1 MIVHF
6 VGAGP
11 GDPELLTL
19 KAERLLTTCRIC
31 IYAGSLVSPGVLT
44 LIPAEAEKHD
54 SAGMSHEEVIAVCK
68 EARDRGI
75 DVVRLHSGD
84 PSIYGAT
91 REQMNALD
99 ALAIPYD
106 VCPGVS
112 SFQAAAAALCT
123 ELTAPEVSQ
132 TIVLTRAAGR
142 TPLPE
147 AQELDR
153 IARTQATLCIFLS
166 VGKIA
171 EIAATL
177 AAHYGPDCP
186 AAVVFR
192 ASWPDELHYPRDTG
206 RHCPEDR
213 GGGNPRN
220 GHDRRGKGAGPR
232 YPGLQ
237 ALRRRLYPRFPGR
250 EPRHEDRPH
259 HPVRRRGKA
268 PGPARRPVA
277 GGAALR
283 SRIGLAGSRRPPSA
297 SRRSPS

>member
-19 KAERLLTTCRIC
+19 KAERLLKACRIC
-31 IYAGSLVSPGVLT
+31 IYAGSLVSPEVLA

-54 SAGMSHEEVIAVCK
+54 SAAMSHEAVIAVCRA
-68 EARDRGI
+68 ARDRGI

-99 ALAIPYD
+99 ALGIPYD

-112 SFQAAAAALCT
+112 SFQAAAASLCT

-132 TIVLTRAAGR
+132 TIVLTRTAGR

-147 AQELDR
+147 TQELDR

-171 EIAATL
+171 EVAETL

-186 AAVVFR
+186 AAVVFH
-192 ASWPDELHYPRDTG
+192 ASWPDERLIRGTLADIAPKTQAAGIRATAMIVVGRALARDI
-206 RHCPEDR
+206 PAS
-213 GGGNPRN
+213 
-220 GHDRRGKGAGPR
+220 K
-232 YPGLQ
+232 
-237 ALRRRLYPRFPGR
+237 LYDASFTHGFR
-250 EPRHEDRPH
+250 E
-259 HPVRRRGKA
+259 GT
-268 PGPARRPVA
+268 
-277 GGAALR
+277 
-283 SRIGLAGSRRPPSA
+283 PS
-297 SRRSPS
+297 